1 MPDLVGA
8 AKQSESL
15 CENCMNIL
23 RLLSEEVFDFSR
35 GELTQ
40 AKITEL
46 KNALNTDFPHH
57 PRAVRVRAARTR
69 RKPELDAADAA
80 DAARVPELDPARV
93 HLREHAAGHAAAAVA
108 RARSSGTSRF
118 SAWAE
123 IGGLAVEPKYD
134 QHFVKLYVSVITQL
148 QQILPR
154 SVKIAEAY
162 ANGSDEEQAY
172 IQNLAIFL
180 TQFFKQHI
188 TLLEKTQEHQQ
199 LLLVGLEYLLNISYT
214 DEPEVFKVCLD
225 YWHVLVCDLYQSDGD
240 GVNAGSGL
248 AEFSFAPASAGG
260 GAGGSTRR
268 MLYSSS
274 MSQLRMLMVS
284 RMAKPEEVLIV
295 EDENGNI
302 VRETL
307 KDNDVLV
314 QYKIMRETL
323 IYLAHL
329 DHKDTETQMLEKLSN
344 QLNGKEYSWNVLNTL
359 CWAIGSISGSMAED
373 QENRFLVTAI
383 RDLLNL
389 CEITRGKDHK
399 AVIASNI
406 MYVVG
411 QYPRFLRLHWKFLK
425 TVVNKLFEFMHE
437 THPGVQDMACDTFL
451 KIAIKCKRKF
461 VIMQVGEHEPFV
473 DELLRSIGTTIRD
486 LEPHQIHTFYEAVG
500 HMISS
505 EVNPAKREELVQRLM
520 DPPNTTWNQIMAQAK
535 TQGGECLKPQEVIKN
550 LGNILKTNTSAC
562 TSLRAAVPEPDEHHL
577 RGRAQRVPVCT
588 RSSSAPPSRRA
599 VRTRRRR
606 RW

>member
-1 MPDLVGA
+1 MGYIF
-8 AKQSESL
+8 EST
-15 CENCMNIL
+15 
-23 RLLSEEVFDFSR
+23 LLDT
-35 GELTQ
+35 L
-40 AKITEL
+40 L
-46 KNALNTDFPHH
+46 KLSPNPNFRNVALQC
-57 PRAVRVRAARTR
+57 
-69 RKPELDAADAA
+69 L
-80 DAARVPELDPARV
+80 
-93 HLREHAAGHAAAAVA
+93 
-108 RARSSGTSRF
+108 
-118 SAWAE
+118 AE
-123 IGGLAVEPKYD
+123 IGGLAVEQKYD
-134 QHFVKLYVSVITQL
+134 NHFVKLYVTVITQL
-148 QQILPR
+148 QSILPR
-154 SVKIAEAY
+154 TVKIAEAY
-162 ANGSDEEQAY
+162 ANGSDDEQAF

-180 TQFFKQHI
+180 TQFFKHHI
-188 TLLEKTQEHQQ
+188 QLLETTPEHQQ

-214 DEPEVFKVCLD
+214 DEPEVFKCASITGTRWCAICTRATGMAWAAAGAWVSSRSRRLARAGRAGRT
-225 YWHVLVCDLYQSDGD
+225 DGRCT
-240 GVNAGSGL
+240 G
-248 AEFSFAPASAGG
+248 
-260 GAGGSTRR
+260 
-268 MLYSSS
+268 S

-323 IYLAHL
+323 IYLSHL

-451 KIAIKCKRKF
+451 KISIKCKRKF

-473 DELLRSIGTTIRD
+473 DELLRSIGDTIRD

-505 EVNPAKREELVQRLM
+505 EVNPAKREEYVQRLM
-520 DPPNTTWNQIMAQAK
+520 EPPNSTWNQIMTQAK
-535 TQGGECLKPQEVIKN
+535 AQGSECLKPQEVIKN
-550 LGNILKTNTSAC
+550 IANILKTNTSAC
-562 TSLRAAVPEPDEHHL
+562 TSLGQPFQNQMSNIYADVLNVYKLYSEL
-577 RGRAQRVPVCT
+577 I
-588 RSSSAPPSRRA
+588 SASIAGGA
-599 VRTRRRR
+599 VRQPHEPGEGDAHGEA
-606 RW
+606 